1 MSSGALICVI
11 PSICPF
17 SMGCVANTPYPCMSE
32 CFISRL
38 SGKGLYATTIRPV
51 SYMCFGM
58 RVHVLLQ
65 YAHDLVSPTFSL

>member
-1 MSSGALICVI
+1 MSSGALICDI
-11 PSICPF
+11 PSVSPCD
-17 SMGCVANTPYPCMSE
+17 MGADANTPYPCIDE
-32 CFISRL
+32 CLSSRL
-38 SGKGLYATTIRPV
+38 SGKGLYVATIRPV